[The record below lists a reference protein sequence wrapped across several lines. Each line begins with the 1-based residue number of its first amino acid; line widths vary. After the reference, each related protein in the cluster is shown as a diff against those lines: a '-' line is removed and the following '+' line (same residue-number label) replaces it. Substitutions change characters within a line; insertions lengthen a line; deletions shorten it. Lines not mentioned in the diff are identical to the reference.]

1 MVNETILAVIIA
13 FVVSAVLCPIVI
25 PFLHRLKFGQQ
36 VRDDGPQTHLKKQG
50 TPTMGGLVILSSII
64 ITSLLYIRDYP
75 KIIPM
80 YAEPETLE
88 LGVTEIQLSDVTVR
102 IFEKER
108 LICECLKYEDKMD
121 RERFKEGLMA
131 YIKDPKKDI
140 SKLMYYAKERKV
152 VKKVQNM
159 IGVWL

>member
-1 MVNETILAVIIA
+1 MKREMILP
-13 FVVSAVLCPIVI
+13 VLLSFGISLALGPVLI
-25 PFLHRLKFGQQ
+25 PFLRKVKAGQKEREEGVPSHQ
-36 VRDDGPQTHLKKQG
+36 KKAG

-80 YAEPETLE
+80 YAEPDTLE
-88 LGVTEIQLSDVTVR
+88 LGVTEIQLSNVTVR

-140 SKLMYYAKERKV
+140 AKLMYYAKERKV

>member
-75 KIIPM
+75 KIDPYGKEVCGEKP
-80 YAEPETLE
+80 YASSSCF
-88 LGVTEIQLSDVTVR
+88 GG
-102 IFEKER
+102 
-108 LICECLKYEDKMD
+108 C
-121 RERFKEGLMA
+121 
-131 YIKDPKKDI
+131 
-140 SKLMYYAKERKV
+140 
-152 VKKVQNM
+152 
-159 IGVWL
+159 

>member
-88 LGVTEIQLSDVTVR
+88 LGVTEIQLSNVTVR
-102 IFEKER
+102 IFEK
-108 LICECLKYEDKMD
+108 
-121 RERFKEGLMA
+121 
-131 YIKDPKKDI
+131 
-140 SKLMYYAKERKV
+140 
-152 VKKVQNM
+152 VKTD
-159 IGVWL
+159 L

>member
-64 ITSLLYIRDYP
+64 ITSLLYIRDDETFGGL
-75 KIIPM
+75 KSD
-80 YAEPETLE
+80 PEA
-88 LGVTEIQLSDVTVR
+88 DRTVCDHR
-102 IFEKER
+102 YF
-108 LICECLKYEDKMD
+108 CLLYCNLTGHRNRDAD
-121 RERFKEGLMA
+121 SIYRQVFTASGLA
-131 YIKDPKKDI
+131 VCTGTVLHH
-140 SKLMYYAKERKV
+140 SG
-152 VKKVQNM
+152 N
-159 IGVWL
+159 

>member
-1 MVNETILAVIIA
+1 MKREMILP
-13 FVVSAVLCPIVI
+13 VLLSFGISLALGPVLI
-25 PFLHRLKFGQQ
+25 PFLRKVKAGQKEREEGVPSHQ
-36 VRDDGPQTHLKKQG
+36 KKAG

-88 LGVTEIQLSDVTVR
+88 LGVTEIQFSDVTVR

-140 SKLMYYAKERKV
+140 AKLMYYAKERKV

>member
-88 LGVTEIQLSDVTVR
+88 LGVTEIQFSDVTVR

-140 SKLMYYAKERKV
+140 AKLMYYAKERKV